1 MRKGKII
8 PRDDGKRIEE
18 FVGQA
23 TTATSSVSVA
33 RMNAPPGWA
42 EPAQT
47 PEFDEVVMVLEG
59 ELTLVIEGKRERIGA
74 GEVGLVPRGKR
85 VVYRND
91 AGVACDYFSV
101 CAPAFLPQLAHMEAP
116 EEEPEPKPAPRAKA
130 ARRKDPGA
138 NHVTVQV
145 AHAQGERYAEPLE
158 ALARQYLDRL
168 ELQDCELSLSLVGD
182 RAIRRLNRT
191 WRKKDKATDVLSFP
205 AGEAPKGVPGPR
217 LLGDVV
223 ISIDTARRNAKEY
236 ERSLDVEMARYL
248 AHGILHLLGHDH
260 EKPAEARRMASLE
273 ERLLGGRGM
282 VADGVPLKQR
292 RARLV

>member
-1 MRKGKII
+1 VRLRKGKII

-18 FVGQA
+18 FVGAA
-23 TTATSSVSVA
+23 TTGTASMSVA

-47 PEFDEVVMVLEG
+47 PEFDETVMVLSG
-59 ELTLVIEGKRERIGA
+59 ELTLVIERKRERIAA

-91 AGVACDYFSV
+91 GEQPCDYFSV
-101 CAPAFLPQLAHMEAP
+101 CAPAFRPELAHMEAP
-116 EEEPEPKPAPRAKA
+116 ARAPAAPRAKPG
-130 ARRKDPGA
+130 PGA
-138 NHVTVQV
+138 NLVTVQV
-145 AHAQGERYAEPLE
+145 AHAQAERYAQPLE
-158 ALARQYLDRL
+158 ALARQYLERL
-168 ELQDCELSLSLVGD
+168 ELRDCELSLSLVGD

-205 AGEAPKGVPGPR
+205 AGDAPAGAPGPR

-223 ISIDTARRNAKEY
+223 ISLDTARRQAKEY

-260 EKPAEARRMASLE
+260 EKPTEARRMASLE